1 MKKLEKSRKK
11 CPMAY
16 YRPQY
21 SPGGVVA
28 SEIALNPLRRLMRL
42 VTYRRT
48 NRASETADKY
58 GTFLSFF
65 YGIRTRH
72 PSGAIRSE
80 YLPDRGV
87 QWLRVKPWTPSIVRY
102 RRCRAS
108 A

>member
-1 MKKLEKSRKK
+1 MKKLEKSRNKMSDDGLLSADILAWRHQ
-11 CPMAY
+11 P
-16 YRPQY
+16 
-21 SPGGVVA
+21 VA
-28 SEIALNPLRRLMRL
+28 SVIALDPLCWLMRL

-48 NRASETADKY
+48 DRASKTADKY

-87 QWLRVKPWTPSIVRY
+87 QWLRVKP
-102 RRCRAS
+102 
-108 A
+108 